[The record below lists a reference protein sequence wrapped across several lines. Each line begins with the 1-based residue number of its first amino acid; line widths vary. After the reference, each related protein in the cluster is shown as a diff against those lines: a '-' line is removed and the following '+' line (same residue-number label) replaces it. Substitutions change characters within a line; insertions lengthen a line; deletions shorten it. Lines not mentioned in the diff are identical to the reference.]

1 MAVLGKIR
9 QRSIFLILVIGMA
22 LFAFVISGVFDGSSS
37 NAGPTDPI
45 AVVNDEEI
53 DVTFFRQM
61 VEQTER
67 AYNYST
73 LQSVNLVWNQALR
86 NTIFDQEF
94 KKLGIDAGKDQL
106 EQIISSDEAVI
117 NNPNFQNEAGFFD
130 FGIFTDYIAQ
140 MRVQEPAAYENWK
153 AQEQSIIGV
162 AKQRIYLDLIKAS
175 GGMTEAEA
183 KALYHFEND
192 NINIEYVQVPFDI
205 IPDSL
210 VTVTDAEVK
219 QYIKNHEQEYE
230 RAASRNLQ
238 YVSFNEAP
246 TEDDLAA
253 IRLRLEGLKDERIA
267 YNDVSKLT
275 DTIEGFKM
283 TKNIIDF
290 VDRYSEIPFD
300 SVYRPRGEYNNEYA
314 DILFGLDVGE
324 VFGPYRDGRFFK
336 ISRLLDRKE
345 NASLRASHILI
356 AFEGATRAPAT
367 VTRAKE
373 EARREA
379 NRVLRLARRG
389 NDNFEELAREY
400 SDGPTKNRGG
410 DLGFFQEGQMATEFF
425 NFVDKNRVGRIG
437 LVETE
442 FGFHI
447 IKVTDKD
454 DLALIA
460 DVANEAIASDQTAN
474 EVFRSAT
481 KFEIVAFHFKFR
493 SATKFEMESNDLND
507 FIAVAEKN
515 NYEVR
520 PVKQVTELEE
530 NMPGLFN
537 QRQIVRWAFD
547 DDTKVG
553 DIKRFSLTAGGGY
566 AVVQLTAV
574 NQKGLATVDEV
585 GFQVRRKIIQDK
597 KAALIKKQFQD
608 IDSLETLAEN
618 EDLTL
623 ETASA
628 INQKNP
634 TLVGAGNE
642 PYVVGAAFAMEEGA
656 VLELIQGELGLY
668 KVKLL
673 KKNTAETLDD
683 YQQYSKEYLRD
694 ASFTLPENVFL
705 ALESY
710 ADIDDNRS
718 LYY

>member
-1 MAVLGKIR
+1 
-9 QRSIFLILVIGMA
+9 
-22 LFAFVISGVFDGSSS
+22 
-37 NAGPTDPI
+37 
-45 AVVNDEEI
+45 
-53 DVTFFRQM
+53 
-61 VEQTER
+61 
-67 AYNYST
+67 
-73 LQSVNLVWNQALR
+73 
-86 NTIFDQEF
+86 
-94 KKLGIDAGKDQL
+94 L

-275 DTIEGFKM
+275 DTIEGFRM

-481 KFEIVAFHFKFR
+481 KFE
-493 SATKFEMESNDLND
+493 MESNDLND

-656 VLELIQGELGLY
+656 VSELIQGELGLY

-694 ASFTLPENVFL
+694 ASFALLENVFL

>member
-37 NAGPTDPI
+37 NTGPTDPI

-53 DVTFFRQM
+53 DVMFFRQM

-67 AYNYST
+67 TYNYST

-219 QYIKNHEQEYE
+219 QYIKNHKQEYE

-275 DTIEGFKM
+275 DTIEGFRM

-481 KFEIVAFHFKFR
+481 KFE
-493 SATKFEMESNDLND
+493 MESNDLND

-566 AVVQLTAV
+566 AVVQITAV

-656 VLELIQGELGLY
+656 VSELIQGELGLY

>member
-1 MAVLGKIR
+1 MLD
-9 QRSIFLILVIGMA
+9 SL
-22 LFAFVISGVFDGSSS
+22 
-37 NAGPTDPI
+37 
-45 AVVNDEEI
+45 
-53 DVTFFRQM
+53 
-61 VEQTER
+61 
-67 AYNYST
+67 
-73 LQSVNLVWNQALR
+73 
-86 NTIFDQEF
+86 
-94 KKLGIDAGKDQL
+94 
-106 EQIISSDEAVI
+106 
-117 NNPNFQNEAGFFD
+117 FD

-238 YVSFNEAP
+238 FVSFDEAP

-275 DTIEGFKM
+275 DTIEGFRM
-283 TKNIIDF
+283 TKDIIDF
-290 VDRYSEIPFD
+290 VDRYSETPFD
-300 SVYRPRGEYNNEYA
+300 SIYRPRGEYNNEYA

-356 AFEGATRAPAT
+356 AFEGATRAPAK
-367 VTRAKE
+367 VTRTKE

-379 NRVLRLARRG
+379 NRLLRLARRG
-389 NDNFEELAREY
+389 NNNFEELAREN
-400 SDGPTKNRGG
+400 SDGPTKNIGG

-481 KFEIVAFHFKFR
+481 KY
-493 SATKFEMESNDLND
+493 EMESNDLND
-507 FIAVAEKN
+507 FMAVAEKN

-537 QRQIVRWAFD
+537 QRQIVRWAFE

-553 DIKRFSLTAGGGY
+553 DIKRFSLTGGGGY

-574 NQKGLATVDEV
+574 NKKGLATVDEV
-585 GFQVRRKIIQDK
+585 GTQVRRQIVKDK
-597 KAALIKKQFQD
+597 KAAIIKKQFQD

-618 EDLTL
+618 EELTL

-642 PYVVGAAFAMEEGA
+642 PYVVGAAFAMEEGT
-656 VLELIQGELGLY
+656 VSELIQGELGLY

-673 KKNTAETLDD
+673 KKNTAETLED

-694 ASFTLPENVFL
+694 ASFALLENVFL

>member
-275 DTIEGFKM
+275 DTIEGFRM

-481 KFEIVAFHFKFR
+481 KFE
-493 SATKFEMESNDLND
+493 MESNDLND

-566 AVVQLTAV
+566 TVVQLTAV

>member
-140 MRVQEPAAYENWK
+140 MRIQEPAAYENWK

-162 AKQRIYLDLIKAS
+162 AKQRIYLELIKAS

-267 YNDVSKLT
+267 YNNVSKLT
-275 DTIEGFKM
+275 DTIEGFRM

-379 NRVLRLARRG
+379 NRVLRLSRRG

-460 DVANEAIASDQTAN
+460 DVANEAIASYQTAN
-474 EVFRSAT
+474 EV
-481 KFEIVAFHFKFR
+481 FR

-656 VLELIQGELGLY
+656 VSELIQGELGLY

-694 ASFTLPENVFL
+694 ASFTLLENVFL

>member
-275 DTIEGFKM
+275 DTIEGFRM

-474 EVFRSAT
+474 EV
-481 KFEIVAFHFKFR
+481 FR

>member
-275 DTIEGFKM
+275 DTIEGFRM

-447 IKVTDKD
+447 IKITDKD

-474 EVFRSAT
+474 EV
-481 KFEIVAFHFKFR
+481 FR

-656 VLELIQGELGLY
+656 VSELIQGELGLY

>member
-219 QYIKNHEQEYE
+219 QYIKNHKQEYE

-275 DTIEGFKM
+275 DTIEGFRM

-356 AFEGATRAPAT
+356 AFEGATRAPAR
-367 VTRAKE
+367 VTRTKE
-373 EARREA
+373 ESRREA

-389 NDNFEELAREY
+389 NNNFEELAREY

-454 DLALIA
+454 DLALMA

-481 KFEIVAFHFKFR
+481 KFE
-493 SATKFEMESNDLND
+493 MESNDLND
-507 FIAVAEKN
+507 FMAVAEKN

-537 QRQIVRWAFD
+537 QRQIVRWAFE

-553 DIKRFSLTAGGGY
+553 DIKRFSLTGGGGY

-574 NQKGLATVDEV
+574 NKKGLETVEEV
-585 GFQVRRKIIQDK
+585 GTQVKRQIVKDK
-597 KAALIKKQFQD
+597 KAAIIKKQFQD

-618 EDLTL
+618 DELTL

-642 PYVVGAAFAMEEGA
+642 PYVVGAAFAMEEGT
-656 VLELIQGELGLY
+656 VSELIQGELGLY
-668 KVKLL
+668 RVKLL
-673 KKNTAETLDD
+673 KKNSAETLED

-694 ASFTLPENVFL
+694 ASFALLENIFL

-710 ADIDDNRS
+710 ADIEDNRS

>member
-275 DTIEGFKM
+275 DTIEGFRM

-481 KFEIVAFHFKFR
+481 KFE
-493 SATKFEMESNDLND
+493 MESNDLND

-656 VLELIQGELGLY
+656 VSELIQGELGLY

-694 ASFTLPENVFL
+694 ASFTLLENVFL

>member
-175 GGMTEAEA
+175 EGMTEAEA

-238 YVSFNEAP
+238 FVSFDEAP

-275 DTIEGFKM
+275 DTIEGFRM

-356 AFEGATRAPAT
+356 AFEGATRAPAR
-367 VTRAKE
+367 VTRTKE

-389 NDNFEELAREY
+389 NNNFEELAREY

-481 KFEIVAFHFKFR
+481 KFE
-493 SATKFEMESNDLND
+493 MESNDLND
-507 FIAVAEKN
+507 FMAVAEKN

-537 QRQIVRWAFD
+537 QRQIVRWAFE

-553 DIKRFSLTAGGGY
+553 DIKRFSLTGGGGY

-574 NQKGLATVDEV
+574 NKKGLATVDEV
-585 GFQVRRKIIQDK
+585 GTQVRRQIVKDK
-597 KAALIKKQFQD
+597 KAAIIKKQFQN

-618 EDLTL
+618 EELTL

-642 PYVVGAAFAMEEGA
+642 PYVVGAAFAMEEGT
-656 VLELIQGELGLY
+656 VSELIQGELGLY

-673 KKNTAETLDD
+673 KKNTAETLED

-694 ASFTLPENVFL
+694 ASFALLENVFL

>member
-94 KKLGIDAGKDQL
+94 EKLGIDAGKDQL

-238 YVSFNEAP
+238 YVSFKEAP

-253 IRLRLEGLKDERIA
+253 IRLRLDGLKDERIA

-275 DTIEGFKM
+275 DTIEGFRM

-447 IKVTDKD
+447 IRVTDKD

-481 KFEIVAFHFKFR
+481 KFE
-493 SATKFEMESNDLND
+493 MESNDLND

-520 PVKQVTELEE
+520 PIKQVTELEE

-634 TLVGAGNE
+634 TLM
-642 PYVVGAAFAMEEGA
+642 F
-656 VLELIQGELGLY
+656 
-668 KVKLL
+668 
-673 KKNTAETLDD
+673 
-683 YQQYSKEYLRD
+683 
-694 ASFTLPENVFL
+694 FLPWNL
-705 ALESY
+705 MQ
-710 ADIDDNRS
+710 I
-718 LYY
+718 

>member
-9 QRSIFLILVIGMA
+9 QRSIFLIIVIGMA

-37 NAGPTDPI
+37 NTGPTDPI

-61 VEQTER
+61 VEQTEKT
-67 AYNYST
+67 YNYST

-140 MRVQEPAAYENWK
+140 MRVENPAAYENWK

-219 QYIKNHEQEYE
+219 QHIKNHEKEYE

-238 YVSFNEAP
+238 FVSFDEAP

-253 IRLRLEGLKDERIA
+253 IRLRLVGLKDQRIS

-275 DTIEGFKM
+275 DTIEGFRM

-300 SVYRPRGEYNNEYA
+300 SIYRSRGEYNNEYA

-356 AFEGATRAPAT
+356 AFEGAKRAPAG

-379 NRVLRLARRG
+379 NRMFRLARRG
-389 NDNFEELAREY
+389 NNNFEELAREY

-410 DLGFFQEGQMATEFF
+410 DLGFFQEGQMASEFF

-481 KFEIVAFHFKFR
+481 KFE
-493 SATKFEMESNDLND
+493 MESNDLND
-507 FIAVAEKN
+507 FISVAEKN

-566 AVVQLTAV
+566 AVVQLTAF

-608 IDSLETLAEN
+608 IDSLETLVEN

-656 VLELIQGELGLY
+656 VSELIQGELGLY

-694 ASFTLPENVFL
+694 ASFALLENVFL

>member
-267 YNDVSKLT
+267 YNDLSKLT
-275 DTIEGFKM
+275 DTIEGFRM

-481 KFEIVAFHFKFR
+481 KFE
-493 SATKFEMESNDLND
+493 MESNDLND

-574 NQKGLATVDEV
+574 NQKGLATEDEV
-585 GFQVRRKIIQDK
+585 GFQVRRKILQDK

-656 VLELIQGELGLY
+656 VSELIQGDLGLY

-694 ASFTLPENVFL
+694 ASFALLENVFL